1 MKYIFIILSI
11 IIFAGCSKKEIIFV
25 KEKTAEP
32 KLMLPELIQQK
43 PIEQEIVKQKLEDII
58 LRLDDNLTCDELV
71 DIKPKKTQEI
81 YDLIHMP
88 QEPTPYL
95 KNIKENVPIYNAQKK
110 YKKYYFSMWN
120 IKKPIESLSSV
131 KWPFASYCVG
141 ESYGE
146 NFQLLKKSFFD
157 TMLENANF
165 NTFATINKKALTL
178 KETNIRAYPTI
189 KPLLMDP
196 SLAGEGFPFDYM
208 QNSIIAANKPIFIS
222 HYSKDREWAY
232 IFSSFTSGWIK
243 TDEFVIL
250 NKQYTDK
257 WQKAQQVRIVKEG
270 IPIYSDSGGFLFKSK
285 IGMMF
290 ALISEN
296 KKTYTIL
303 TVSSYKNSK
312 PLFIKSKIQKNIAQK
327 EVLTFNRSNLAN
339 IIDEVSISNYGWGGM
354 YGQRDCSSMLR
365 DLFSPFG
372 IWLPRNSYRQSKIGK
387 VISFNG
393 MNDEDKIKLIKEK
406 AIPFQTLLYK
416 KGHIVLY
423 VGTYNDEIVVFHN
436 TWGIKTLKDDVEG
449 RIVIGKAVFSSLK
462 LGKNQENYD
471 EESEILRNLKSMNI
485 LTQ

>member
-1 MKYIFIILSI
+1 MDTIL
-11 IIFAGCSKKEIIFV
+11 KDV
-25 KEKTAEP
+25 
-32 KLMLPELIQQK
+32 
-43 PIEQEIVKQKLEDII
+43 IV
-58 LRLDDNLTCDELV
+58 RLDDNLTCEELA

-81 YDLIHMP
+81 YDLTYIP
-88 QEPTPYL
+88 QEVTHYL
-95 KNIKENVPIYNAQKK
+95 QNIKDNIPIYNVQKR

-120 IKKPIESLSSV
+120 IKRPIESLNSV

-165 NTFATINKKALTL
+165 NTYATVNKKALTL

-189 KPLLMDP
+189 KPLLKDP

-208 QNSIIAANKPIFIS
+208 QNSIIAANKPIFVS

-243 TDEFVIL
+243 TDEFVVL

-270 IPIYSDSGGFLFKSK
+270 IPIYSDSGEFLFKSK

-327 EVLTFNRSNLAN
+327 ELLTLNKSNLAN
-339 IIDEVSISNYGWGGM
+339 IIDEVSVSSYGWGGM

-372 IWLPRNSYRQSKIGK
+372 IWLPRNSFRQSKMGK

-436 TWGIKTLKDDVEG
+436 TWGIKTLKDGVEG